1 MNLKSG
7 FTLIEILVALL
18 AASIISI
25 MSFEFLSN
33 TVFLKENVNKNIKA
47 DSDHMNAINTIRF
60 DLLQTVPFKM
70 KDQDGRYTNE
80 SFIGKPSEKIM
91 TFITLNSGDY
101 LQKTSKLRRVIY
113 LYEDN
118 QLIRLTTLSNKE
130 EKEISKKVLLE
141 NITNLEIRYGMELD
155 DNEDV
160 WPNFKYQSSHKFPRY
175 IVINYEID
183 DREYKQIFSTFK

>member
-25 MSFEFLSN
+25 ISFEFLSN

-70 KDQDGRYTNE
+70 KDQDGRYINE
-80 SFIGKPSEKIM
+80 TFIGKPSVRIM
-91 TFITLNSGDY
+91 SFITLNSCDY
-101 LQKTSKLRRVIY
+101 LLKLK
-113 LYEDN
+113 D
-118 QLIRLTTLSNKE
+118 
-130 EKEISKKVLLE
+130 
-141 NITNLEIRYGMELD
+141 
-155 DNEDV
+155 
-160 WPNFKYQSSHKFPRY
+160 
-175 IVINYEID
+175 
-183 DREYKQIFSTFK
+183 